1 MLLFKK
7 DIMSQ
12 VVKRQEQQKIMDEL
26 DRIIEETEQEYEE
39 ELNRNYDIEDKEE
52 NSNYRLRHDLDNN
65 INGLAGK
72 VSIFRENID
81 GLEQFY

>member
-1 MLLFKK
+1 
-7 DIMSQ
+7 
-12 VVKRQEQQKIMDEL
+12 MDEL
-26 DRIIEETEQEYEE
+26 DRIIEQTEQEYEE

-65 INGLAGK
+65 IHGLAGK